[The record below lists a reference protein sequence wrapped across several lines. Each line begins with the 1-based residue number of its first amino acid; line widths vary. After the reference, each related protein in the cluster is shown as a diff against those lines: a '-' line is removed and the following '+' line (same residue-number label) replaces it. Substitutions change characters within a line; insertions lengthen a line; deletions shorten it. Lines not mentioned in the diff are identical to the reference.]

1 MLPSLIQIQIASAV
15 SEDGVGDIRWVLLD
29 PSEAAQDQTPSLP
42 IQDGAVLAAASMAAS
57 SPPAASAPAPA
68 EPAREQA
75 STADTHDGQQAAW
88 TYEVLRALVLV
99 AALTAAWWT
108 AVSLLDQ
115 RSAPSS
121 GPQVSN
127 RSTP

>member
-1 MLPSLIQIQIASAV
+1 MLPSMIQIQIASAL

-29 PSEAAQDQTPSLP
+29 PSEDTPEPASSAPVQEGGALPRAAH
-42 IQDGAVLAAASMAAS
+42 VAAPSMAAS
-57 SPPAASAPAPA
+57 VPAPA
-68 EPAREQA
+68 ESAREPG
-75 STADTHDGQQAAW
+75 STADAPDGNQAAW

-121 GPQVSN
+121 DPQVSN

>member
-29 PSEAAQDQTPSLP
+29 PSEVAQDQTPSLP
-42 IQDGAVLAAASMAAS
+42 IQDGAVLSAASMAAS

-75 STADTHDGQQAAW
+75 STADTHDGHQAAW

-108 AVSLLDQ
+108 AVSLLDH
-115 RSAPSS
+115 RGAPSGGS
-121 GPQVSN
+121 QVSN